1 MAKRDRRSL
10 RLPLVDVLRDVARA
24 HPGIVLSRPGIDD
37 MPVEEWIKYIE
48 LSIID
53 PRLLPNARAALTGH
67 NFFWIIDEDGKVVV
81 MVRDPQFKLDVPM
94 FTGEP
99 RPPSL
104 GARFAEGIFPS
115 GEGPWSEILRPAGD
129 RYSDF
134 VRAIL
139 LSRIRNSIAFLGMT
153 GNEAMQWAR
162 CFADA
167 STPERVAEILKR
179 VGPETVDPDFSAE
192 VERLLRL
199 WHGSAEIAAKPGL
212 LESLLVRARSW
223 YAFLSVASE
232 IEEGCGWPVVYTHS
246 KTPGVILMDA
256 AHYAG
261 NGLWA
266 PEVN

>member
-1 MAKRDRRSL
+1 MS
-10 RLPLVDVLRDVARA
+10 
-24 HPGIVLSRPGIDD
+24 
-37 MPVEEWIKYIE
+37 VEKWIEYIE
-48 LSIID
+48 LAIID
-53 PRLLPNARAALTGH
+53 PRLLPNARAAITGH
-67 NFFWIIDEDGKVVV
+67 NFFWIVDGDGRVVV
-81 MVRDPQFKLDVPM
+81 KVRDPVLKADAPM

-99 RPPSL
+99 RPPGL
-104 GARFAEGIFPS
+104 GANAWEGILPS
-115 GEGPWSEILRPAGD
+115 GEGPWSDFLRPVGD

-162 CFADA
+162 CFSEAA
-167 STPERVAEILKR
+167 VPEKVDELLQRI
-179 VGPETVDPDFSAE
+179 GPEVADPAFNSE
-192 VERLLRL
+192 VEKLLRL
-199 WHGSAEIAAKPGL
+199 WHGSAEIQAKPGL
-212 LESLLVRARSW
+212 LESLLVRSRSW
-223 YAFLSVASE
+223 YVFLSAASE